1 GSRGAAAGGG
11 RGRLPRAAPAA
22 GSAAGRNDFHLPQ
35 AHKKKK
41 KEQATTTKS
50 KYKHRGGS
58 FALLGQLWLFEQEGR
73 MRPDIKTLK
82 SAAQRFCDESME
94 PPAGPLTSKN
104 GYYCGWS
111 SMSSTL
117 EKNRLVDRHKGRPH
131 TFSLTPEGREVAF
144 KVVQEHPEDFGVSDA
159 SNNTAHG
166 DANSVGGAG
175 SSSSP
180 NAFSPPRRTRAAAA
194 APGTRDVPSS
204 VRNPYSPSG

>member
-1 GSRGAAAGGG
+1 MSHDWEAAEFFAPRAGSIDAGVASAPAPASSGSGWAGGGGNDIDDFSVPSQSARSGSSSSRARGRGRGRGRGSHGAAAGGG

-41 KEQATTTKS
+41 KEQAATR

-94 PPAGPLTSKN
+94 PVRVSVCPAVYALLWLSRT
-104 GYYCGWS
+104 
-111 SMSSTL
+111 TL
-117 EKNRLVDRHKGRPH
+117 P
-131 TFSLTPEGREVAF
+131 
-144 KVVQEHPEDFGVSDA
+144 
-159 SNNTAHG
+159 
-166 DANSVGGAG
+166 
-175 SSSSP
+175 
-180 NAFSPPRRTRAAAA
+180 
-194 APGTRDVPSS
+194 
-204 VRNPYSPSG
+204 

>member
-1 GSRGAAAGGG
+1 
-11 RGRLPRAAPAA
+11 
-22 GSAAGRNDFHLPQ
+22 
-35 AHKKKK
+35 
-41 KEQATTTKS
+41 
-50 KYKHRGGS
+50 
-58 FALLGQLWLFEQEGR
+58 
-73 MRPDIKTLK
+73 
-82 SAAQRFCDESME
+82 
-94 PPAGPLTSKN
+94 
-104 GYYCGWS
+104 
-111 SMSSTL
+111 
-117 EKNRLVDRHKGRPH
+117 RHKGRPH

-204 VRNPYSPSG
+204 VRNPYSPSGAIAAAFAR

>member
-1 GSRGAAAGGG
+1 MSHDWEAAEFFAPRAGSIDAGVASAPAPASSGSGWRGGGNNIDDFSVPQQSAGSGSSSSRARGRGSGTGRGRGSRGAAAGGG

-35 AHKKKK
+35 AHKKK

-94 PPAGPLTSKN
+94 P
-104 GYYCGWS
+104 
-111 SMSSTL
+111 
-117 EKNRLVDRHKGRPH
+117 
-131 TFSLTPEGREVAF
+131 
-144 KVVQEHPEDFGVSDA
+144 VSVNVCSA
-159 SNNTAHG
+159 
-166 DANSVGGAG
+166 V
-175 SSSSP
+175 
-180 NAFSPPRRTRAAAA
+180 
-194 APGTRDVPSS
+194 
-204 VRNPYSPSG
+204 